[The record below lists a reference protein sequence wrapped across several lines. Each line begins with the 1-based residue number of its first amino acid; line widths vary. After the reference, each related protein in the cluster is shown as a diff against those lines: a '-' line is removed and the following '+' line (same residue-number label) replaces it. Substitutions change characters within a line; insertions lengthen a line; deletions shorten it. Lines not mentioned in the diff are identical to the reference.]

1 MHRKINIEEI
11 EEKIFDIA
19 IIGGGI
25 TGAGILYEGGRAGY
39 NCILLEKNDFA
50 SGTSSRS
57 AKLVHGG
64 LRYLKYGKLG
74 LVREGLKERHYL
86 LQLFPHLVKPLQ
98 FLLPVYGS
106 KFTYSVGMWLYKQF
120 SRDKE
125 LSGYR
130 YLDKEETIDY
140 FPAINSEKLR
150 GSFIY
155 YDAVTNDARLTNEVI
170 HLSNELYHTAALN
183 YCEFLSA
190 SDRDIHFKILCD
202 DHIENRRITVTSKYI
217 INAAGPWADDILNRL
232 RTGHSAYSAPAK
244 GAHLVF
250 SGKKIPLKSAVV
262 FSSYSGDGRM
272 LYAVPWENNSVIVG
286 ATDTEYHDSPDRVSA
301 DRMDASYILGA
312 LHRFIP
318 SLNISESDILSSF
331 AGIRPLL
338 KEEKKSK
345 DRTRDYRCWWSH
357 KRIINILGGKMTSFH
372 AMAKTVIKKISGK
385 FPPPQ
390 KPVSR
395 IFTEEKD
402 LRGLKHLPGK
412 MSGEITKKYGKE
424 AQKILGIA
432 SQNQAFSQYLSDDLE
447 IYTAEII
454 YFIRFLGCFH
464 LDDVLSR
471 RLSLSYVIKDL
482 KNKERLVSSVAGI
495 MKKELE
501 WTEAETEKEIDNYWI
516 KYHSAFR
523 TVFPSL
529 NTFFY
534 ETRNKR

>member
-25 TGAGILYEGGRAGY
+25 TGAGILYEGGKKGY
-39 NCILLEKNDFA
+39 NCILIEKNDFA

-64 LRYLKYGKLG
+64 LRYLKYGQLG

-106 KFTYSVGMWLYKQF
+106 KFSYSVGMWLYKQF

-125 LSGYR
+125 LSAYR
-130 YLDKEETIDY
+130 YLDKEETINY
-140 FPAINSEKLR
+140 FPAINPEKLR

-155 YDAVTNDARLTNEVI
+155 YDAVTNDALLTNEVI

-183 YCEFLSA
+183 YCEFISA
-190 SDRDIHFKILCD
+190 SDRDLHFRILCD
-202 DHIENRRITVTSKYI
+202 DHIENRRISITSKYI
-217 INAAGPWADDILNRL
+217 INAAGPWTDEILNRL
-232 RTGHSAYSAPAK
+232 RPGNSTYSAPAK

-250 SGKKIPLKSAVV
+250 SAKKIPLKSAVV
-262 FSSYSGDGRM
+262 FSSDAGDGRM
-272 LYAVPWENNSVIVG
+272 LYAIPWENNSVIVG
-286 ATDTEYHDSPDRVSA
+286 ATDTEYHDSLDRISA
-301 DRMDASYILGA
+301 DRKDASYILEA
-312 LHRFIP
+312 LHQFIP
-318 SLNISESDILSSF
+318 SLNVSESDILSSF
-331 AGIRPLL
+331 AGVRPLL
-338 KEEKKSK
+338 KEKKQSK

-372 AMAKTVIKKISGK
+372 AMAKTVIKKISVE

-395 IFTEEKD
+395 IFPQEPDNRSFE
-402 LRGLKHLPGK
+402 HLPGK
-412 MSGEITKKYGKE
+412 VAGEIIKKYRKE
-424 AQKILGIA
+424 ARKVMSIA
-432 SQNQAFSQYLSDDLE
+432 SQNHVFSQYLTDDLE

-454 YFIRFLGCFH
+454 YFIRHLGSFH
-464 LDDVLSR
+464 LDDILTR
-471 RLSLSYVIKDL
+471 RLSLSYVLKEY
-482 KNKERLVSSVAGI
+482 KNKEALISSVAEI

-501 WTEAETEKEIDNYWI
+501 WTEAETEKEIADYWK
-516 KYHSAFR
+516 KYNLAFR
-523 TVFPSL
+523 TDFIPF
-529 NTFFY
+529 TQ
-534 ETRNKR
+534 